1 MALPEFEI
9 SGQVALVT
17 GAGRGIA
24 AGVARV
30 LAEAGVDLAVNA
42 LTLRYLE
49 GLTEEITET
58 TGRRVL
64 ALPADMTSSEEVD
77 RVVDEVIREFG
88 RIDIL
93 VNGVGDAIRKPLV
106 PPPSDDQ
113 AERVTDDELDLTLG
127 LNLTAAILCCRAVG
141 SHMVERGSGAV
152 ISIGSFAGLRGGANV
167 SLYAAG
173 KAGLSGF
180 TRALAL
186 EWAPYGVRVNVI
198 APGTFPD
205 PVTAGEEGYQ
215 RAAERARNAVP
226 LGRAGDPREV
236 GLLAAHLASPAASYM
251 TGQTLY
257 LDGGT
262 TL

>member
-1 MALPEFEI
+1 MALPEYDI

-30 LAEAGVDLAVNA
+30 LAEAGVDVAVNA
-42 LTLRYLE
+42 LTPQYLE
-49 GLTEEITET
+49 GVTAEITET
-58 TGRRVL
+58 TGRSVL
-64 ALPADMTSSEEVD
+64 ALPADMTSSEAVD
-77 RVVDEVIREFG
+77 RVVGEVIGQFG

-106 PPPSDDQ
+106 PLPSNDQ
-113 AERVTDDELDLTLG
+113 VERVTDDELDLTLG
-127 LNLTAAILCCRAVG
+127 LNLISAILCSRAVG
-141 SHMVERGSGAV
+141 PHMVKRGSGVV
-152 ISIGSFAGLRGGANV
+152 ISIGSYAGLRGGDSIAMYV
-167 SLYAAG
+167 AG

-186 EWAPYGVRVNVI
+186 EWAPYGVRVNTI

-205 PVTAGEEGYQ
+205 PVTAGEDGYQ
-215 RAAERARNAVP
+215 RAADRARGTVP
-226 LGRAGDPREV
+226 LGRVGDPREV
-236 GLLAAHLASPAASYM
+236 GLLAAYLASPAASYM

-257 LDGGT
+257 LDGGM